1 MRIGAADGPKGA
13 STLKGWEFAREGQPA
28 DYPQDDVFS
37 NTYEELKMIDN
48 ENSILARLR
57 AELRQAAEK
66 CPNCQGAREYV
77 FLSRGRENIVNCVR
91 CEAIHK
97 LLEPIEV
104 AWEIF
109 NEETQKY

>member
-1 MRIGAADGPKGA
+1 MIG
-13 STLKGWEFAREGQPA
+13 
-28 DYPQDDVFS
+28 
-37 NTYEELKMIDN
+37 N

-77 FLSRGRENIVNCVR
+77 FPSRGRENIVNCVR
-91 CEAIHK
+91 CEAIYK

-109 NEETQKY
+109 NEQNQEY